1 VRVRHSSESL
11 ITGALLRAGE
21 CEAAMAQSDVATRV
35 PPKERPKR
43 RIGRI
48 IFWALVGL
56 ATISLIVSIAIP
68 VLSIQ
73 AYTEQ
78 SPTMEK
84 AIFPGDRLLTV
95 NGSGLH
101 RGDVIVL
108 RVPARQSRTSGLF
121 IKRVI
126 GLPGDHVACCDAR
139 GRITVNGKPLDETYV
154 YPGNRPALS
163 RFSVALGRGQIW
175 VMGDHRNI
183 SVDSR
188 KWGPVAVSG
197 VVGRVVI
204 VGHGSNFTALRTPQA
219 FVSVGLA
226 PADTR
231 PDLYLRLAFLAL
243 ASVALLLLLTIVG
256 ITGSVIRRRRSR
268 RAAAAKPLV
277 EPMYGVYRIPPP
289 RGPTDP

>member
-1 VRVRHSSESL
+1 
-11 ITGALLRAGE
+11 
-21 CEAAMAQSDVATRV
+21 
-35 PPKERPKR
+35 
-43 RIGRI
+43 
-48 IFWALVGL
+48 
-56 ATISLIVSIAIP
+56 VS
-68 VLSIQ
+68 
-73 AYTEQ
+73 T
-78 SPTMEK
+78 PTMGNTV
-84 AIFPGDRLLTV
+84 PSGDRVLLAPGAGV
-95 NGSGLH
+95 R
-101 RGDVIVL
+101 RGDVVVL
-108 RVPARQSRTSGLF
+108 RVPVSVSGTSTVF
-121 IKRVI
+121 VKRVI

-139 GRITVNGKPLDETYV
+139 GRITVNGKPLDEAYV

-163 RFSVALGRGQIW
+163 SFSVTLGRGQIW

-188 KWGPVAVSG
+188 KWGPVGVSG
-197 VVGRVVI
+197 VVGRVVF
-204 VGHGSNFTALRTPQA
+204 VGHGSDFTALRTPQA
-219 FVSVGLA
+219 FVTAGLA

-289 RGPTDP
+289 RGPSDT